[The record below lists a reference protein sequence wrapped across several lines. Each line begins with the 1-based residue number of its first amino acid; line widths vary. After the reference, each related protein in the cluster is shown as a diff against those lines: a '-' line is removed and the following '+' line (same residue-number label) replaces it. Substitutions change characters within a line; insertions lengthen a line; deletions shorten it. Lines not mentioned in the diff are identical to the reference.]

1 MSPGIFSLKN
11 KTYEVKLI
19 QKSGIKPFT
28 SYGKAFKCKKVAMM
42 QLPQKLNFL
51 EKLVLSLIQV
61 FYFLHQRNLAIL
73 KSSPVGCP
81 MSIAIYYPAKTIR
94 CPLHVFVRQ
103 APH

>member
-1 MSPGIFSLKN
+1 
-11 KTYEVKLI
+11 
-19 QKSGIKPFT
+19 
-28 SYGKAFKCKKVAMM
+28 
-42 QLPQKLNFL
+42 
-51 EKLVLSLIQV
+51 
-61 FYFLHQRNLAIL
+61 L